1 VFKSCIWKEYKCD
14 PEYIKKE
21 YTDMGLCYT
30 INWNPSD
37 ILHSENTGKQ
47 LILHCNVVLLFIV
60 EVES

>member
-1 VFKSCIWKEYKCD
+1 
-14 PEYIKKE
+14 
-21 YTDMGLCYT
+21 MGLCYT